1 MTTNDGEDL
10 SRPDQDEP
18 ETPESFL
25 AALGKALKEAEGVDA
40 GVADVVVAQILT
52 TTPAK
57 NAITLA
63 RDAILKLAE
72 ERAAPSIAE
81 TSVG

>member
-18 ETPESFL
+18 ETPKSFL
-25 AALGKALKEAEGVDA
+25 AALGKALKEAEGVRRRRRRCCRR
-40 GVADVVVAQILT
+40 ADLDHHTREECDYVGQGRN
-52 TTPAK
+52 PQ
-57 NAITLA
+57 A
-63 RDAILKLAE
+63 RRR
-72 ERAAPSIAE
+72 RAAPSIAE